1 MSFDQFNIP
10 SYARAVLGALQFG
23 SPQPE
28 LLAATNEPDWRAAL
42 NWCDRT
48 RLTLRLGLTT
58 REYLPDWVRSRIS
71 SDFEKTAR
79 RWQRAKAAYREAAG
93 AFESEGLEC
102 AVMKGFSHWPRFVDD
117 VRHRWQGDLDL
128 FFTESQVRPAFQVA
142 LGLGYVPIV
151 EDDPHPMNH
160 LPTLIRK
167 TGWVWR
173 GDYFDPDA
181 LMPLELH
188 FAVWDR
194 ETERFG
200 AEGLGQ
206 FWDRRQLR
214 CIDDLRFTG
223 FHPADEVA
231 VASLHLMRHLLR
243 GSLRPSHVYEI
254 AWMLDHGT
262 DCDAFWKCWREL
274 HHPSLRRLE
283 AICFALAQSWFN
295 CRMPAAARDE
305 IEQLPAEVN
314 RWLEIYSGSPLSS
327 LFVPDKN
334 ELWLHWSLLDSKRAR
349 LTVLRRRLFPQTLP
363 PPADAVAIPKE
374 QLTRRVRW
382 LAHWKYAAYA
392 AARTRHHLR
401 ALLPT
406 ARSAIHWFGW
416 SAGLG
421 SQYWR
426 FFFAEGFF
434 DFGMFIFVFLYNLYL
449 LQLGFRE
456 DFIGR
461 VSGIMTAGSIAG
473 TLLAAV
479 ALRRFGLRRTIQA
492 AFGLTALV
500 SAARAYWTHAPALL
514 GMAAVAGVTT
524 AAWPVAWAPAIA
536 QLTTA
541 KNRARGFSL
550 ISSAGIAIGVLGAQA
565 AGHLPGWLSRMHWAS
580 SSVQSYRE
588 SLLAGCVMVLL
599 AMLALARVNMGEGLP
614 AARKFNWPSPL
625 VLRFLS
631 AILVWNLGTGAFNPF
646 FNVFFARRVHLP
658 IEHIGYVVSVSQIA
672 QIVVILA
679 SPLVFRRFGLVRG
692 IAGMQAATGVA
703 LAGLAAAA
711 GPVWAA
717 AGYVAYMM
725 AQYMSEPGMFTF
737 LMEAAPAEERASASA
752 LNFLVSFAGQA
763 LAAAVAGQMLARFGY
778 PPVLLA
784 AGLICGAAALLFR
797 FLLAD
802 LKPAAPSAP

>member
-1 MSFDQFNIP
+1 MSDQ
-10 SYARAVLGALQFG
+10 
-23 SPQPE
+23 
-28 LLAATNEPDWRAAL
+28 DWKAAL

-48 RLTLRLGLTT
+48 RLTLPLGLTN
-58 REYLPDWVRSRIS
+58 RGHLPDWVRLRIS
-71 SDFEKTAR
+71 SDLDKTAQ
-79 RWQRAKAAYREAAG
+79 RWQHLKAAYREAAG
-93 AFESEGLEC
+93 EFEAAGLEC

-128 FFTESQVRPAFQVA
+128 FFTESQVRPAFQTA

-173 GDYFDPDA
+173 GDYFDPAA

-200 AEGLGQ
+200 PMGLEQ
-206 FWDRRQLR
+206 FWERRQPR
-214 CIDDLRFTG
+214 CIDDLRFTA

-231 VASLHLMRHLLR
+231 VASLHLLRHLLR
-243 GSLRPSHVYEI
+243 GSSRPSHVYEI
-254 AWMLDHGT
+254 AWMLDHGAN
-262 DCDAFWKCWREL
+262 CDAFWRCWRLL

-283 AICFALAQSWFN
+283 AICFALAQRWFD
-295 CRMPAAARDE
+295 CRMPDEARDE
-305 IEQLPAEVN
+305 IALLPAEVN
-314 RWLEIYSGSPLSS
+314 RWLDIYSGSPLSGFFS
-327 LFVPDKN
+327 PNKD

-349 LTVLRRRLFPQTLP
+349 LQVLRRRLFPQSLP
-363 PPADAVAIPKE
+363 PPADAVAISKE
-374 QLTRRVRW
+374 QITRRVRW
-382 LAHWKYAAYA
+382 RARWKYAAYA
-392 AARTRHHLR
+392 AARCRHHLR

-406 ARSAIHWFGW
+406 ARGAIHWFGW

-479 ALRRFGLRRTIQA
+479 ALRRFGLRGTIQA

-500 SAARAYWTHAPALL
+500 SAARAYSIRAPALL
-514 GMAAVAGVTT
+514 GLAAVAGVTT

-565 AGHLPGWLSRMHWAS
+565 AGHLPGWLARLHWAS

-599 AMLALARVNMGEGLP
+599 AMLALARVNLGSGQP
-614 AARKFNWPSPL
+614 AERKFRWPSPL
-625 VLRFLS
+625 VLRFL
-631 AILVWNLGTGAFNPF
+631 AAMLVWNLGTGAFNPF
-646 FNVFFARRVHLP
+646 SNVFFARHVHLP
-658 IEHIGYVVSVSQIA
+658 IEQIGYVVSVSQIA
-672 QIVVILA
+672 QIAVILA

-692 IAGMQAATGVA
+692 IAGMQAATGLT
-703 LAGLAAAA
+703 LAGLAAAS

-737 LMEAAPAEERASASA
+737 LMEAAPAGERASASA

-763 LAAAVAGQMLARFGY
+763 LAAALAGQMLARFGY

-797 FLLAD
+797 FVLGD
-802 LKPAAPSAP
+802 LKPADPLAL